1 MSDKIKNIEK
11 SIEKLVNKDF
21 TVMFFVVDTK
31 GVPSGSLAYIY
42 ETAYQLHEA
51 GYKVK
56 ILHAEKEFVG
66 VKSWLGKKYA
76 ELPHEAIDKNNT
88 TTVSP
93 ADFLFIQ
100 EVYTSAMS
108 ATKQLPCKR
117 IVIFQNFSLLAD
129 TCPMGVSFDDLK
141 IRACIAISD
150 TLKEKIKRFF
160 PDVKVDIVHRAIP
173 SYFEKG
179 KNKKLIVNIVA
190 NDKHE
195 INEIVKPFYW
205 KYPQYKWVAFRPIP
219 NNLTREDFAKA
230 LADSFA
236 TIWCDTKTD
245 FGQAAL
251 EALAGGNVIIGK
263 IPEDNS
269 EWIYKDG
276 NIRDNGL
283 WFYNSSDACDMI
295 ASAVQSFITDTIPE
309 VIYNEA
315 DDTVSKYTPENQ
327 KKEILDVYPTLF
339 KLRKE
344 ELEKLLEIYKKNEE
358 EKVEE

>member
-11 SIEKLVNKDF
+11 SIEKLGKKDF
-21 TVMFFVVDTK
+21 NVMFFVVDTK

-42 ETAYQLHEA
+42 ETAYQLQQA

-56 ILHAEKEFVG
+56 MLHAEKEFVG
-66 VKSWLGKKYA
+66 VGDWLGEKYA
-76 ELPHEAIDKNNT
+76 SIPHECIDKDNT

-117 IVIFQNFSLLAD
+117 IVIFQNFSMLAD

-141 IRACIAISD
+141 IRACIA
-150 TLKEKIKRFF
+150 TTEELKEKIKRFF
-160 PDVKVDIVHRAIP
+160 PDVKVDVVHRSVP
-173 SYFEKG
+173 SIFKAD
-179 KNKKLIVNIVA
+179 KNKKLIINIVA
-190 NDKHE
+190 NNKHE

-230 LADSFA
+230 LGESFA

-245 FGQAAL
+245 FGQAAV
-251 EALAGGNVIIGK
+251 EALAAGNIVIGK
-263 IPEDNS
+263 LPENGSD
-269 EWIYKDG
+269 WIYKDG
-276 NIRDNGL
+276 GIRDNGL

-295 ASAVQSFITDTIPE
+295 ASAVQSFITDTIPDI
-309 VIYNEA
+309 IYKEGENTA
-315 DDTVSKYTPENQ
+315 LSYTEEIQN
-327 KKEILDVYPTLF
+327 KEILEVYPALF
-339 KLRKE
+339 KLREE
-344 ELEKLLEIYKKNEE
+344 ELKKLIEVYKKNEKE
-358 EKVEE
+358 DE

>member
-1 MSDKIKNIEK
+1 MNDKIKNIEK

-21 TVMFFVVDTK
+21 NVMFFVVDTK
-31 GVPSGSLAYIY
+31 GIPSGSLAYIY
-42 ETAYQLHEA
+42 ETAYQLKEA
-51 GYKVK
+51 GYNVK
-56 ILHAEKEFVG
+56 MLHAEKEFVG
-66 VKSWLGKKYA
+66 VGSWLGEKYA
-76 ELPHEAIDKNNT
+76 ELPHETIDKDNT

-141 IRACIAISD
+141 IRSCVATTED
-150 TLKEKIKRFF
+150 LKEKIKTFF

-173 SYFEKG
+173 SYFESQ
-179 KNKKLIVNIVA
+179 KNKKLIINIVA

-219 NNLTREDFAKA
+219 NNLVREDFAKA
-230 LADSFA
+230 LKESFA

-245 FGQAAL
+245 FGQSAV
-251 EALAGGNVIIGK
+251 EALAAGNIIIGK
-263 IPEDNS
+263 IPENSS
-269 EWIYKDG
+269 EWIYKNG
-276 NIRDNGL
+276 AIRDNGL

-295 ASAVQSFITDTIPE
+295 ASAVQSFITDSIPE
-309 VIYNEA
+309 VIYNEGKETA
-315 DDTVSKYTPENQ
+315 SAYTAERQ
-327 KKEILDVYPTLF
+327 KEEILNVYPSIF

-344 ELEKLLEIYKKNEE
+344 ELEKLLEIYKKSEE
-358 EKVEE
+358 TEE

>member
-11 SIEKLVNKDF
+11 SLEKLTNKDF
-21 TVMFFVVDTK
+21 NVMFFVVDTK

-42 ETAYQLHEA
+42 ETAYQLQQA

-56 ILHAEKEFVG
+56 MLHAEKEFVG
-66 VKSWLGKKYA
+66 VGDWLGEKYA
-76 ELPHEAIDKNNT
+76 AIPHECIDKDNT

-141 IRACIAISD
+141 IRACITTTED
-150 TLKEKIKRFF
+150 LKEKIKRFF

-173 SYFEKG
+173 ATFKSD
-179 KNKKLIVNIVA
+179 KNKKLIINIVA
-190 NDKHE
+190 NNKHE

-230 LADSFA
+230 LGESFA

-245 FGQAAL
+245 FGQAAV
-251 EALAGGNVIIGK
+251 EALAAGNIVIGK
-263 IPEDNS
+263 LPENGS

-276 NIRDNGL
+276 GIRDNGL

-295 ASAVQSFITDTIPE
+295 ASTVQSFITDTIPDI
-309 VIYNEA
+309 IYKEGEN
-315 DDTVSKYTPENQ
+315 TVSAYTEEQQN
-327 KKEILDVYPTLF
+327 KEILEVYPALF
-339 KLRKE
+339 NLRKG
-344 ELEKLLEIYKKNEE
+344 ELEKLIEVYKKNEKE
-358 EKVEE
+358 E

>member
-1 MSDKIKNIEK
+1 
-11 SIEKLVNKDF
+11 
-21 TVMFFVVDTK
+21 MFFVVDTK
-31 GVPSGSLAYIY
+31 GIPSGSLAYIY
-42 ETAYQLHEA
+42 ETAYQLQEA

-66 VKSWLGKKYA
+66 VEYWLGKKYA
-76 ELPHEAIDKNNT
+76 DLPHEAIDKNNT
-88 TTVSP
+88 TMVSP

-141 IRACIAISD
+141 IRACVTTTDS
-150 TLKEKIKRFF
+150 LKEKINSFF
-160 PDVKVDIVHRAIP
+160 PDVKVDVVHRAIP
-173 SYFEKG
+173 SYFQNQR
-179 KNKKLIVNIVA
+179 NKKLIVNIVA

-230 LADSFA
+230 LGDSFA
-236 TIWCDTKTD
+236 TIWCDSKTD
-245 FGQAAL
+245 FGQAAV
-251 EALAGGNVIIGK
+251 EALAAGNVVIGK
-263 IPEDNS
+263 IPENGSD
-269 EWIYKDG
+269 WIYKNG
-276 NIRDNGL
+276 GIRDNGL

-295 ASAVQSFITDTIPE
+295 ASAVQSFITDSIPDL
-309 VIYNEA
+309 IYNEA
-315 DDTVSKYTPENQ
+315 SDSIKLYTEENQ
-327 KKEILDVYPTLF
+327 KKEILSVYPSIF
-339 KLRKE
+339 ELRKQ
-344 ELEKLLEIYKKNEE
+344 ELTKALEIYKKKEE
-358 EKVEE
+358 EKTE

>member
-1 MSDKIKNIEK
+1 MSEKVKNIEK

-21 TVMFFVVDTK
+21 NIMFFVVDTK
-31 GVPSGSLAYIY
+31 GIPSGSLAYIY

-56 ILHAEKEFVG
+56 MLHAEKEFVG
-66 VKSWLGKKYA
+66 VESWLGKKYA

-108 ATKQLPCKR
+108 ATKSLPCKR
-117 IVIFQNFSLLAD
+117 IILFQNFSLLTD
-129 TCPMGVSFDDLK
+129 TCPMGVSLDDLK
-141 IRACIAISD
+141 IRSCVAITED
-150 TLKEKIKRFF
+150 LKDKIKSFF
-160 PDVKVDIVHRAIP
+160 PDVKVDVVHRAVP
-173 SYFEKG
+173 EYFTKG
-179 KNKKLIVNIVA
+179 KNKKLIINIVA

-230 LADSFA
+230 LSESFA

-245 FGQAAL
+245 FGQSAL
-251 EALAGGNVIIGK
+251 EALAAGNVIIGK
-263 IPEDNS
+263 IPENNS
-269 EWIYKDG
+269 EWIYKEG
-276 NIRDNGL
+276 SIRDNGL
-283 WFYNSSDACDMI
+283 WFYNSGDACDMI
-295 ASAVQSFITDTIPE
+295 ASAVQSFITDSIPD
-309 VIYNEA
+309 VIYTEGQETA
-315 DDTVSKYTPENQ
+315 AYYSPERQ
-327 KKEILDVYPTLF
+327 KQEILEVYKSIF
-339 KLRKE
+339 DLRKK
-344 ELEKLLEIYKKNEE
+344 ELEKFLETYKKTETEE
-358 EKVEE
+358 

>member
-21 TVMFFVVDTK
+21 NVMFFVVDTK
-31 GVPSGSLAYIY
+31 GIPSGSLAYIY
-42 ETAYQLHEA
+42 ETAYQLQEA

-56 ILHAEKEFVG
+56 MLHAEKEFVG
-66 VKSWLGKKYA
+66 VGSWLGEKYA
-76 ELPHEAIDKNNT
+76 SIPHEAIDKNNT

-93 ADFLFIQ
+93 SDFLFIQ

-117 IVIFQNFSLLAD
+117 VVLFQNFSLLAD

-141 IRACIAISD
+141 IRSCVTVSEALRD
-150 TLKEKIKRFF
+150 KIKAFF
-160 PDVKVDIVHRAIP
+160 PDVKVDVVHRAIP
-173 SYFEKG
+173 AYFKKE
-179 KNKKLIVNIVA
+179 KNKKLIINIVA

-230 LADSFA
+230 LSESFA
-236 TIWCDTKTD
+236 TIWCDAKTD

-251 EALAGGNVIIGK
+251 EAIASGNIVIGK
-263 IPEDNS
+263 IPENNS
-269 EWIYKDG
+269 DWIYKNG
-276 NIRDNGL
+276 GIRDNGL
-283 WFYNSSDACDMI
+283 WFYNSTDACDMI
-295 ASAVQSFITDTIPE
+295 ASAVQSFITDSIPDI
-309 VIYNEA
+309 IYKEGN
-315 DDTVSKYTPENQ
+315 DTVSNYTEEKQ
-327 KKEILDVYPTLF
+327 KQEILKVYPSIF
-339 KLRKE
+339 NLRKE
-344 ELEKLLEIYKKNEE
+344 ELEKLVEIYKKTEE
-358 EKVEE
+358 ETKE

>member
-1 MSDKIKNIEK
+1 MNNKTKNIEK

-21 TVMFFVVDTK
+21 NVMFFVVDTK
-31 GVPSGSLAYIY
+31 GIPSGSLAYIY
-42 ETAYQLHEA
+42 ETAYQLQEA

-56 ILHAEKEFVG
+56 MLHAEKDFVG
-66 VKSWLGKKYA
+66 VGGWLGDKYA
-76 ELPHEAIDKNNT
+76 NIPHEAIDKDNT

-117 IVIFQNFSLLAD
+117 IVLFQNFSLLAD
-129 TCPMGVSFDDLK
+129 TCPMGVSFDDMK
-141 IRACIAISD
+141 IRSCVA
-150 TLKEKIKRFF
+150 TTEVLKEKIKMFF
-160 PDVKVDIVHRAIP
+160 PDVKVDVVHRSVP
-173 SYFEKG
+173 EYFKAD
-179 KNKKLIVNIVA
+179 KNKKLIINIVA

-219 NNLTREDFAKA
+219 NNLVREDFAKA
-230 LADSFA
+230 LAESFA

-245 FGQAAL
+245 FGQAAV
-251 EALAGGNVIIGK
+251 EALASGNIVIGK
-263 IPEDNS
+263 IPENNS

-276 NIRDNGL
+276 GIRDNGL

-295 ASAVQSFITDTIPE
+295 ASAVQSFITDTIPDI
-309 VIYNEA
+309 IYNEGE
-315 DDTVSKYTPENQ
+315 DTASVYTPEKQ
-327 KKEILDVYPTLF
+327 KEEILTVYPSIF
-339 KLRKE
+339 KLREE
-344 ELEKLLEIYKKNEE
+344 ELKKLIEIYKKSEE
-358 EKVEE
+358 TEE

>member
-21 TVMFFVVDTK
+21 NVMFFVVDTK
-31 GVPSGSLAYIY
+31 GIPSGSLAYIY
-42 ETAYQLHEA
+42 ETAYQLQEA

-56 ILHAEKEFVG
+56 MLHAEKEFVG
-66 VKSWLGKKYA
+66 VGSWLGEKYA
-76 ELPHEAIDKNNT
+76 SLPHEAIDKNNT

-141 IRACIAISD
+141 IRSCVAVSD
-150 TLKEKIKRFF
+150 TLRDKIKTFF
-160 PDVKVDIVHRAIP
+160 PDIKVDVVHRAIP
-173 SYFEKG
+173 DYFKKG

-219 NNLTREDFAKA
+219 NNLAREDFAKA
-230 LADSFA
+230 LSESFA

-251 EALAGGNVIIGK
+251 EAIASGNIVIGK
-263 IPEDNS
+263 IPENNS
-269 EWIYKDG
+269 DWIYKNG
-276 NIRDNGL
+276 GIRDNGL
-283 WFYNSSDACDMI
+283 WFYNSTDACDMI
-295 ASAVQSFITDTIPE
+295 ASAVQSFITDSIPDI
-309 VIYNEA
+309 IYKEG
-315 DDTVSKYTPENQ
+315 DDTVSNYTEEKQ
-327 KKEILDVYPTLF
+327 KQEILKVYPSIF
-339 KLRKE
+339 NLRKE
-344 ELEKLLEIYKKNEE
+344 ELEKLVEIYKKTEE
-358 EKVEE
+358 ETKE

>member
-21 TVMFFVVDTK
+21 NIMFFVVDTK
-31 GVPSGSLAYIY
+31 GIPSGSLAYIY
-42 ETAYQLHEA
+42 ETAYQLKEA

-56 ILHAEKEFVG
+56 MLHAEKEFVG
-66 VKSWLGKKYA
+66 VGSWLGEKYA
-76 ELPHEAIDKNNT
+76 SLPHEAIDKDNT

-117 IVIFQNFSLLAD
+117 IVLFQNFSLLAD

-141 IRACIAISD
+141 IRSCVTISESLRD
-150 TLKEKIKRFF
+150 KIKTFF
-160 PDVKVDIVHRAIP
+160 PDVKVDVVHRSVP
-173 SYFEKG
+173 SYFTKG
-179 KNKKLIVNIVA
+179 KNKKLIINIVA

-219 NNLTREDFAKA
+219 NNLSREDFAKA
-230 LADSFA
+230 LSESFA
-236 TIWCDTKTD
+236 TIWCDTRTD
-245 FGQAAL
+245 FGQAAM
-251 EALAGGNVIIGK
+251 EALASGNLVIGK
-263 IPEDNS
+263 IPESQTD
-269 EWIYKDG
+269 WLYKEG
-276 NIRDNGL
+276 RIRDNGL

-295 ASAVQSFITDTIPE
+295 ASAVQSFITDSIPD
-309 VIYNEA
+309 VIYNEG
-315 DDTVSKYTPENQ
+315 DDTVSVYTEERQ
-327 KKEILDVYPTLF
+327 KQEILEVYPSIF
-339 KLRKE
+339 NLRKE
-344 ELEKLLEIYKKNEE
+344 ELEKLVEIYKKSEE
-358 EKVEE
+358 ETKE